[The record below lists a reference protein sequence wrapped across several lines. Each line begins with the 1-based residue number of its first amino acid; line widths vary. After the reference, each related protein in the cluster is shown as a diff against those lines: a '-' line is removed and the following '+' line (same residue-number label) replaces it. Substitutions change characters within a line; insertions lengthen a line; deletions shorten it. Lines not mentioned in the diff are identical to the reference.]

1 MGKVLRCRLHNQ
13 QYNYDKVIFTH
24 LIPSNALSN
33 MCYITMHAVIT
44 RQGRF
49 ITKNA
54 LNTYIMNIV
63 IYFIS
68 IYAMLGFMRWTIISQ
83 YLTDGQCLTVAE
95 VEAILFNYPQF
106 GT

>member
-1 MGKVLRCRLHNQ
+1 MGKVLRYRLHNQ

-33 MCYITMHAVIT
+33 MCYITTHAVIT

-54 LNTYIMNIV
+54 LSTYIHNEYRYLFY
-63 IYFIS
+63 IYICDVR
-68 IYAMLGFMRWTIISQ
+68 IYEMDDYQLVS
-83 YLTDGQCLTVAE
+83 D
-95 VEAILFNYPQF
+95 
-106 GT
+106 